1 MLTVFIPP
9 ALRATEILSILLA
22 ISGAKAVRFK
32 VFAKIVKNTNIL
44 HFSAEVEEWL
54 LQQHQHMQYRN
65 DKYGNPLS
73 VLGYGCMRFSRKG
86 AGIDIDKTEKEI
98 LEAYKAG
105 VNYYDTAYIYPGS
118 EAALGEIL
126 ARNGIRDR
134 VNIATKLPQYM
145 VRNRSSIDKYF
156 AEELSRLKTDWVD
169 YYLMHHLTDIL
180 QWERLKSVGILDW
193 ISEKKASGAI
203 RNIGFSYHGNTAN
216 FLKILEDY
224 DWDFCQIQY
233 NYLDETTQAGVAG
246 LKAAAARGIPVIIME
261 PLRGGKLITLLPEGA
276 RQAIA
281 QNPRGWTPAQW
292 GLRWLYNQ
300 PEVTVVLSGMNSV
313 EMVQENIATASTALV
328 GDFKDEDFAL
338 IEEVKR
344 QFREKEKV
352 GCTGCGYCMPCP
364 KGVDIP
370 GIFLS
375 YNTMYSQSKMA
386 GRVQFCQAVGLTK
399 EPAFATQCVQCGKCE
414 KHCPQGLPIRENL
427 KEADKALRPFYIRLG
442 LPIARKFLLR
452 DKKK

>member
-1 MLTVFIPP
+1 
-9 ALRATEILSILLA
+9 
-22 ISGAKAVRFK
+22 
-32 VFAKIVKNTNIL
+32 
-44 HFSAEVEEWL
+44 
-54 LQQHQHMQYRN
+54 MQYRK
-65 DKYGNPLS
+65 DKYGRSLS

-86 AGIDIDKTEKEI
+86 AGVDIDKTEKEI

-118 EAALGEIL
+118 ETALGEIL
-126 ARNGIRDR
+126 ARNGIREK

-145 VRNRSSIDKYF
+145 VRSLASIEKYF

-169 YYLMHHLTDIL
+169 YYLMHHLTDIS
-180 QWERLKSVGILDW
+180 QWERLKELGILDW
-193 ISEKKASGAI
+193 IAGKKASGAI
-203 RNIGFSYHGNTAN
+203 RNIGFSYHGNTTN

-233 NYLDETTQAGVAG
+233 NYLDETSQAGVTG

-276 RQAIA
+276 RKAIA
-281 QNPRGWTPAQW
+281 HNGRGWTPAQW

-300 PEVTVVLSGMNSV
+300 PEVTVVLSGLNSV
-313 EMVQENIATASTALV
+313 EMVRENIATASDACV
-328 GDFKDEDFAL
+328 GDFGAEDFAL
-338 IEEVKR
+338 IDEVKR

-370 GIFLS
+370 GNFLS
-375 YNTMYSQSKMA
+375 YNTMHMESKKA
-386 GRVQFCQAVGLTK
+386 GWFQFGQTVALTE
-399 EPAFATQCVQCGKCE
+399 EPAFASQCVQCGKCE
-414 KHCPQGLPIRENL
+414 KHCPQGIPIREKL
-427 KEADKALRPFYIRLG
+427 KEADKALRP
-442 LPIARKFLLR
+442 LPLRIVFSLTRKVMLR
-452 DKKK
+452 RGK